1 MPNTRSSQLLLL
13 QQKSKV
19 PPNNQQ
25 VLTVPTTHPQAQKQS
40 TNAEATKVQ
49 AYSKKVKKKTTKKTL
64 IRTERPITIR
74 ILQRQKR
81 RRQKRRDGKPTPAED
96 KIFKNKYTSKGAAL
110 FGSVKNLKDETKLP
124 RRKVRHFLHSEP
136 AYTKYRAVR
145 RKIPR
150 LKVIVYDID
159 ELWSVDLA

>member
-25 VLTVPTTHPQAQKQS
+25 VLTVPTAHPQAQKQS
-40 TNAEATKVQ
+40 KNAEASKVPP
-49 AYSKKVKKKTTKKTL
+49 YIKEVKNRTTQKTL

-81 RRQKRRDGKPTPAED
+81 RRQKRRDSKPTPAEE
-96 KIFKNKYTSKGAAL
+96 KIF
-110 FGSVKNLKDETKLP
+110 LKSTHLEGQLCLE
-124 RRKVRHFLHSEP
+124 V
-136 AYTKYRAVR
+136 
-145 RKIPR
+145 
-150 LKVIVYDID
+150 
-159 ELWSVDLA
+159 